1 LLLGIGRE
9 AVRVLG
15 FQLGDWASAAL
26 LVVGGLAVAALL
38 VADGFQRRVKGFI
51 DTHFYKN
58 KYDYRKEWLS
68 LTERLARAVTIHEV
82 GPRIVE
88 GLVETM
94 WVRKAGIYLLDGSK
108 TQLRL
113 VSGVGFEPGESV
125 LRTDPDFIRY
135 AMEHVAPI
143 DTEGVRSKPF
153 RRAGAGLLEQ
163 LKKKD
168 IRLVAPMVV
177 GDEFLGLLVVGPEL
191 SGQPFRRDDYDLC
204 RTVAAQAAT
213 TIMNARMTEE
223 LAHGREIRAFAEMSS
238 FVIHDI
244 KNCAH
249 TLSLVASNAEAHIHN
264 PAFQQ
269 DAIRAIRQSVEK
281 MQGLLRQVAAVRQRT
296 LRREP
301 VNLNDLVKDSLHALA
316 GAVPGNVRMEIMG
329 GDGLPVLGD
338 AEQLE
343 AIIRNLTMNAIEA
356 INEEGEIRI
365 QTFQDGDEAVLVVSD
380 NGCGMSAEFM
390 NHSLF
395 RPFRSTKGGFGIGL
409 YQCKQVAEAHG
420 GRLEV
425 ESAEGRGTS
434 CVLRLPIDGKSE
446 LSEITDTAILQEQ
459 ITS

>member
-1 LLLGIGRE
+1 MSRGPGRHRIADEVFVSRYVVYRSLTLLLVGAYLLLLGIGRE
-9 AVRVLG
+9 AVRLLG
-15 FQLGDWASAAL
+15 FQLGDWASAAF
-26 LVVGGLAVAALL
+26 LVVGGLALASLL
-38 VADGFQRRVKGFI
+38 LADGIQRRVKSLV

-113 VSGVGFEPGESV
+113 VSGVGFEPNEQV

-135 AMEHVAPI
+135 AMEHVDPLDVERARSASHQI
-143 DTEGVRSKPF
+143 ACADLMDELWKRDVRI
-153 RRAGAGLLEQ
+153 A
-163 LKKKD
+163 
-168 IRLVAPMVV
+168 APMVV
-177 GDEFLGLLVVGPEL
+177 RDEVLGLLVVGLGL
-191 SGQPFRRDDYDLC
+191 SGQPFRPDDYDLC

-281 MQGLLRQVAAVRQRT
+281 MQRLLRHISGVRQPI
-296 LRREP
+296 LRRLRS
-301 VNLNDLVKDSLHALA
+301 NRA
-316 GAVPGNVRMEIMG
+316 GRGPGAFGRRTWAVGS
-329 GDGLPVLGD
+329 
-338 AEQLE
+338 
-343 AIIRNLTMNAIEA
+343 AIPA
-356 INEEGEIRI
+356 
-365 QTFQDGDEAVLVVSD
+365 
-380 NGCGMSAEFM
+380 
-390 NHSLF
+390 
-395 RPFRSTKGGFGIGL
+395 
-409 YQCKQVAEAHG
+409 
-420 GRLEV
+420 GRL
-425 ESAEGRGTS
+425 
-434 CVLRLPIDGKSE
+434 
-446 LSEITDTAILQEQ
+446 
-459 ITS
+459 